1 MEEIKTLDELQLAIK
16 NIQQYIN
23 EDIQTTMAKI
33 EFWISKLNSLNFLD
47 DDITEIRNQLKLLE
61 EKTTYLQIV
70 VNQLKEI
77 STTREFK
84 SSTDSLSLDRENG
97 AVTFIYD

>member
-33 EFWISKLNSLNFLD
+33 EFWISTLSSLDLLS
-47 DDITEIRNQLKLLE
+47 DDIHEINDQLTLLK
-61 EKTTYLQIV
+61 EKTDYLYIIV
-70 VNQLKEI
+70 SQLQEI

-84 SSTDSLSLDRENG
+84 SNTESLSLDRENG

>member
-33 EFWISKLNSLNFLD
+33 EFWISKLNSLDLLSDN
-47 DDITEIRNQLKLLE
+47 IHEINDQLTLLK
-61 EKTTYLQIV
+61 EKTDYLYIIV
-70 VNQLKEI
+70 SQLQEI

>member
-23 EDIQTTMAKI
+23 EDIQTTMATI
-33 EFWISKLNSLNFLD
+33 EFWISRLNSLDFLH
-47 DDITEIRNQLKLLE
+47 DDITEINNQLTLLTD
-61 EKTTYLQIV
+61 KTEYLYVIV
-70 VNQLKEI
+70 KQLQEA

-84 SSTDSLSLDRENG
+84 SSTDSLSLDRESG
-97 AVTFIYD
+97 AIAFIYD

>member
-1 MEEIKTLDELQLAIK
+1 MEEIKTLDELQFAIK

-23 EDIQTTMAKI
+23 EDIKTIINKI
-33 EFWISKLNSLNFLD
+33 TFCIETLSSLDFLN
-47 DDITEIRNQLKLLE
+47 DDITEIDNQLKLLE